1 MLSERKL
8 LRKQFLHNHL
18 GMFLEEILDP
28 LAGILVLPGPPH
40 FILLGKEGETPHVP
54 HIGTHQPLSSPWS
67 PEEILEFLGGGL
79 WHFFVTSMLCHGR
92 SALPRGR
99 RNAGG
104 TLWGPP
110 GRGRKPGGSR
120 KTAPPAHLPPS
131 PGRKRGNATALSV
144 APAGK
149 ARQAGG
155 DSRRH
160 RKARRKKTGVKIMPH
175 SDFAGHSPGARNPGT
190 PHFFKAFSRRERSSG
205 SYPETASRRVPWE
218 ERRTREGTPSP
229 GFSI

>member
-1 MLSERKL
+1 MVS
-8 LRKQFLHNHL
+8 
-18 GMFLEEILDP
+18 
-28 LAGILVLPGPPH
+28 
-40 FILLGKEGETPHVP
+40 
-54 HIGTHQPLSSPWS
+54 
-67 PEEILEFLGGGL
+67 
-79 WHFFVTSMLCHGR
+79 
-92 SALPRGR
+92 R
-99 RNAGG
+99 RN
-104 TLWGPP
+104 P
-110 GRGRKPGGSR
+110 GVPRRRAVALFCYLYALSR
-120 KTAPPAHLPPS
+120 QVCPS
-131 PGRKRGNATALSV
+131 PGKAQCRGELSGGLPGGEESPAAHGKRHPLRTSLPPQGGREGMPRPFPWLRRE
-144 APAGK
+144 
-149 ARQAGG
+149 RQGRQGG